1 MSGSTVAVV
10 CVPARLA
17 DPGPIMLSLR
27 MHVPTCVNWGL
38 SMDEKQFFLSPDLA
52 YRLAAIDIGTNSIR
66 LIVAEPL
73 RGGKYRI
80 LDEEKETT
88 RLGERLSKTGRLD
101 PQAIEKSLA
110 ALRRM
115 KKIAEGFQVTDS
127 KTIATCAV
135 REAANGEEFC
145 RRAREELGIDI
156 EIVGAEQ
163 EALLAF
169 ASVQRA
175 FNLANQHVA
184 VVDIGGGSTEIVLAF
199 GNLVEAVYTT
209 QLGAVRLSEAFA
221 ETATDDG
228 FDALLAGIDRHLR
241 KHTRNPVF
249 VPHTLFG
256 SGGTFTSL
264 AAMAMAQK
272 GQQGLP
278 VRGYQV
284 SRAEVWHLLN
294 RLRKIPLKE
303 RAGVPG
309 LSPDRADI
317 IVAGLA
323 IVDRVMDRFEV
334 NAVQVHNR
342 GVRDGLLLSMIDQ
355 SLGTSGDKPH
365 DRDAAIEHLAANCGC
380 GMAHSRHVAHLAGSI
395 YSQLASAYELSPH
408 DRPLLEAAAK
418 LQDVGYLIN
427 YDQHHKHSYHLIL
440 HSRLEGFKPSELE
453 LIANVARYHR
463 GADPKRKHDNFR
475 QLSARDQARVRQ
487 MAAVLRVAGGLD
499 RSNTQQVTDVLV
511 EIDRKGD
518 IKLRLA
524 AGQFPEVD
532 IWGARK
538 RAKLFE
544 KVFDA
549 ELAIEW
555 DQSLSNVSPLAGD
568 SGADTSGNGHP
579 AARRGAASPPPAL
592 GGNYCLTAAPL
603 ASTPWAGSAAS
614 RWRSC

>member
-1 MSGSTVAVV
+1 ME
-10 CVPARLA
+10 
-17 DPGPIMLSLR
+17 
-27 MHVPTCVNWGL
+27 
-38 SMDEKQFFLSPDLA
+38 EKQFFLSPELA

-73 RGGKYRI
+73 RGGNYRI

-88 RLGERLSKTGRLD
+88 RLGEKLAKTGRLD
-101 PQAIEKSLA
+101 AAAIEKSLA

-115 KKIAEGFQVTDS
+115 KQIAEGFQITEL

-145 RRAREELGIDI
+145 SRARDELGIDI

-175 FNLANQHVA
+175 FNLTNEHVA
-184 VVDIGGGSTEIVLAF
+184 VVDIGGGSTEVVLAY

-209 QLGAVRLSEAFA
+209 QLGAVRLA
-221 ETATDDG
+221 EVYNDTASDDG

-241 KHTRNPVF
+241 KHTKNPVF

-264 AAMAMAQK
+264 AAMVMAQK
-272 GQQGLP
+272 GQHGIP
-278 VRGYQV
+278 MRGYQV
-284 SRAEVWHLLN
+284 TRAEVRHLLD
-294 RLRKIPLKE
+294 RLRKIPLKD
-303 RAGVPG
+303 RGNVPG
-309 LSPDRADI
+309 LSLDRADI

-334 NAVQVHNR
+334 NTVQVHNR
-342 GVRDGLLLSMIDQ
+342 GVRDGLLLKMIDQ
-355 SLGTSGDKPH
+355 SLGPSADEPH
-365 DRDAAIEHLAANCGC
+365 DRNAALERLAASCGC
-380 GMAHSRHVAHLAGSI
+380 EMAHSRHVARLAGSI
-395 YSQLASAYELSPH
+395 YTQLAGAYDLNPR
-408 DRPLLEAAAK
+408 DVGLLEAAAK

-440 HSRLEGFKPSELE
+440 HSRLEGFTPGELE
-453 LIANVARYHR
+453 LVANVARYHR
-463 GADPKRKHDNFR
+463 GADPKRKHANFQ
-475 QLSARDQARVRQ
+475 QLSPRDQARVRQ

-499 RSNTQQVTDVLV
+499 RSNTQQVADVLV
-511 EIDRKGD
+511 ELGGQGD

-524 AGQFPEVD
+524 ARQFPEVD

-538 RAKLFE
+538 RGKLFE

-549 ELAIEW
+549 SLEIEW
-555 DQSLSNVSPLAGD
+555 DEKMPVETPPASHA
-568 SGADTSGNGHP
+568 GNGKP
-579 AARRGAASPPPAL
+579 NSQRQAK
-592 GGNYCLTAAPL
+592 PL
-603 ASTPWAGSAAS
+603 E
-614 RWRSC
+614 RQQ